1 MAKTETFINE
11 FKINY
16 LTETQYQT
24 AMLND
29 EINDDEIYL
38 TPEDSTKKVTQNAAI
53 TTNAEYPII
62 LASGT
67 DTAATTNTLN
77 KTSTL
82 KYNPSTGALKTKK
95 VILSANYGNSLPSS
109 GTEGEIFLLLVE

>member
-1 MAKTETFINE
+1 MAKTETLIND

-16 LTETQYQT
+16 LTEVQYQT
-24 AMLND
+24 ALAND

-38 TPEDSTKKVTQNAAI
+38 TPEDSTKKVTQNAAT

-67 DTAATTNTLN
+67 STTAMTDTLN

-82 KYNPSTGALKTKK
+82 KYNPSTGALTTKK
-95 VILSANYGNSLPSS
+95 MILSANYGNSLPSS
-109 GTEGEIFLLLVE
+109 GIEGEIFLLLVE